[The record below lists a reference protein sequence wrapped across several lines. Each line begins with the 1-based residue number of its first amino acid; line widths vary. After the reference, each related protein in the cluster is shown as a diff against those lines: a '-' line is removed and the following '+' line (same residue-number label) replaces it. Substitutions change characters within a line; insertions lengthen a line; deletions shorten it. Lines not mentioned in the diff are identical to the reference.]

1 MEIKKSKKADLEN
14 KRGLFL
20 EIGLLLTLAI
30 VFLAF
35 EWRVDS
41 EEVDILDVTHDLV
54 IDDDIVPITR
64 EPQKAPPP
72 PPPAPKLA
80 DVLIIVDDDDDF
92 EEELII
98 EEATVNMDEVVKIQV
113 FDDGSDDDNDEEQ
126 IFVIVEDM
134 PKFPGGDAELL
145 RWIARSVKYPVIA
158 QENGITGRVH
168 MNFVINESG
177 NIENIVVVRG
187 VDPSLDKEA
196 IRVIKKMPKWEPG
209 KQRGKAVKVSF
220 SLPINFQLQ

>member
-1 MEIKKSKKADLEN
+1 MEIKKTKKADLEN

-20 EIGLLLTLAI
+20 EIGLVLTLAL

-35 EWRVDS
+35 EWRIDS
-41 EEVDILDVTHDLV
+41 NEVDVLDDVQELCVDEDV
-54 IDDDIVPITR
+54 VPITR
-64 EPQKAPPP
+64 EPIKPPPP

-80 DVLIIVDDDDDF
+80 DVLLIVDNEEDF
-92 EEELII
+92 
-98 EEATVNMDEVVKIQV
+98 DEVLDIVDSEAQMDDVVNIQV
-113 FDDGSDDDNDEEQ
+113 VSDDIEDIDEPQ

-134 PKFPGGDAELL
+134 PEFPGGEIALL
-145 RWIARSVKYPVIA
+145 KWIAKSVRYPTLA
-158 QENGITGRVH
+158 QENGIAGRVH
-168 MNFVINESG
+168 LNFVINEMG
-177 NIENIVVVRG
+177 GIDNIVVTRG

-196 IRVIKKMPKWEPG
+196 VRVIKQMPKWKPG

>member
-1 MEIKKSKKADLEN
+1 MEIKKTKKADLEN

-20 EIGLLLTLAI
+20 EIGLVLTLAL
-30 VFLAF
+30 VFFAF

-41 EEVDILDVTHDLV
+41 HEIRELNDVQELEVDNEI
-54 IDDDIVPITR
+54 IPITR
-64 EPQKAPPP
+64 EPINTPPP

-80 DVLIIVDDDDDF
+80 DILIIVDDNEDID
-92 EEELII
+92 EELII
-98 EEATVNMDEVVKIQV
+98 EEAIVDIDEDVKVQVNEDIEV
-113 FDDGSDDDNDEEQ
+113 NDEPQ
-126 IFVIVEDM
+126 IFMVVEEM
-134 PKFPGGDAELL
+134 PKFPGGDLELL
-145 RWIARSVKYPVIA
+145 RWINNSVKYPVIA

-168 MNFVINESG
+168 MNFVINETG
-177 NIENIVVVRG
+177 GIENIVVVRG

-196 IRVIKKMPKWEPG
+196 VRVIKKMPKWKPG

>member
-1 MEIKKSKKADLEN
+1 MEIKKTKKADLES

-20 EIGLLLTLAI
+20 EIGLVLTLAL

-35 EWRVDS
+35 EWRIDS
-41 EEVDILDVTHDLV
+41 YEADILNDVQELFV
-54 IDDDIVPITR
+54 DDDMVPITR
-64 EPQKAPPP
+64 ELIKPPPP

-80 DVLIIVDDDDDF
+80 DVLIIVDDNDDDF
-92 EEELII
+92 EEVLVI
-98 EEATVNMDEVVKIQV
+98 EDSEAHV
-113 FDDGSDDDNDEEQ
+113 DDSYRVSVIEDGDPDIDEEQ

-134 PKFPGGDAELL
+134 PEFPGGEIALL
-145 RWIARSVKYPVIA
+145 KWIAKSVKYPMLA
-158 QENGITGRVH
+158 QENGIAGRVH
-168 MNFVINESG
+168 LNFVINEMG
-177 NIENIVVVRG
+177 GIDNIIVTRG

-196 IRVIKKMPKWEPG
+196 VRVIKQMPKWKPG